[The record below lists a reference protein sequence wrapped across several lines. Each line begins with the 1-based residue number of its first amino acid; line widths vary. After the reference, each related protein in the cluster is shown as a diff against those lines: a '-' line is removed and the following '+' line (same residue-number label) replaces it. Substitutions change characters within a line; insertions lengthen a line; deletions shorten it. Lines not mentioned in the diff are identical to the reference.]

1 MFMGLFMLPRK
12 LACFFD
18 RAGWALAMALM
29 AGWVGCG
36 RAPERVGDPVTFDTV
51 LATLTNRVRMALPP
65 QGTMRMVSSYDR
77 TGGNNDWLQGLT
89 PDADGFVTLAELEG
103 PGCIVRIWMT
113 GYRYKELRFYVD
125 GESEPRIQRSPRDF
139 FGGEAPF
146 SSPLNGVV
154 SGGSYGYVPIP
165 YEKSLVIKGLWPD
178 IGPENRPYLQ
188 VNYFSYPKGT
198 RVESYPRE
206 LSPQQM
212 THVEAVRRAWEMST
226 DSVEA
231 DMLEALK
238 SAEPVLLKPGS
249 TIEWLSESGEGM
261 LDGFAIALDFAPGTD
276 AVARQQALRSTAL
289 HLYWDG
295 QADPGVAV
303 PLGDF
308 FGNALAWRAWRSLFA
323 GQTNGVF
330 FSRWPMPYANG
341 ARGTLRN
348 DGPFPVAIR
357 TAHVAAV
364 RPEGARYFHASWH
377 HAVGEGSPYPILHT
391 EGSGHYAG
399 CYLTSL
405 AFEPLWNILEG
416 DESFQVDDEP
426 WPSIHGTG
434 LEDYFNG
441 AWYYTGV
448 FDLPVHGL
456 LEKAAMR
463 TQQYRWHPSDPVPFS
478 ERLSMQVEFG
488 HGNVARGYL
497 SSVVFWYLDRPDG
510 RARLAVDLRRKPPD
524 PLEGA
529 VIMAELFELE
539 RIGHWRETAERC
551 ESYARRIDHPDARAL
566 LQLRALG
573 YRALAGD
580 AVPVAE
586 YAQAVVPA
594 KDASVKKQADLLARQ
609 EQEEDLALL
618 GVQCRGKFRAYL
630 NGELVGEGNNKDHR
644 MAVWPVTLPD
654 GKHELV
660 VEVTPVSRQAF
671 LSVCLRY
678 GDKFLRTDGDWEMA
692 RTRPVSWP
700 RTDGMAAEWETALRM
715 AGAGILPRMDCWQLP
730 LNVWVNMQSGA
741 QLYRG
746 WDGWDHAPGKTAY
759 FRRRFVKMNQ
769 DLADDN
775 GR

>member
-364 RPEGARYFHASWH
+364 RPEGARYFHAAWH

-391 EGSGHYAG
+391 AHHSFFAIHLLPLHQRRIVSSRRRTLAVYSRDRFGGLFQWSLVLYRRIRPARSRFAGKGGHAYTAISMAPIRPCAVFRATFHAG
-399 CYLTSL
+399 RVWT
-405 AFEPLWNILEG
+405 W
-416 DESFQVDDEP
+416 Q
-426 WPSIHGTG
+426 
-434 LEDYFNG
+434 
-441 AWYYTGV
+441 
-448 FDLPVHGL
+448 
-456 LEKAAMR
+456 R
-463 TQQYRWHPSDPVPFS
+463 
-478 ERLSMQVEFG
+478 
-488 HGNVARGYL
+488 
-497 SSVVFWYLDRPDG
+497 
-510 RARLAVDLRRKPPD
+510 RARLPV
-524 PLEGA
+524 
-529 VIMAELFELE
+529 
-539 RIGHWRETAERC
+539 ERC
-551 ESYARRIDHPDARAL
+551 VL
-566 LQLRALG
+566 VLG
-573 YRALAGD
+573 SAGG
-580 AVPVAE
+580 P
-586 YAQAVVPA
+586 
-594 KDASVKKQADLLARQ
+594 
-609 EQEEDLALL
+609 
-618 GVQCRGKFRAYL
+618 C
-630 NGELVGEGNNKDHR
+630 
-644 MAVWPVTLPD
+644 
-654 GKHELV
+654 
-660 VEVTPVSRQAF
+660 PVSGGFA
-671 LSVCLRY
+671 S
-678 GDKFLRTDGDWEMA
+678 
-692 RTRPVSWP
+692 
-700 RTDGMAAEWETALRM
+700 
-715 AGAGILPRMDCWQLP
+715 
-730 LNVWVNMQSGA
+730 
-741 QLYRG
+741 
-746 WDGWDHAPGKTAY
+746 
-759 FRRRFVKMNQ
+759 
-769 DLADDN
+769 
-775 GR
+775 